1 MTQVNDNDLC
11 FVCGQDNPDGLRLV
25 FGHGKSGEGVETT
38 VVFEPKYQG
47 WKGIIHGGLLSTLL
61 DEVMVKA
68 AAHAGHLCVT
78 AELTV
83 KFKKPAEVGV
93 SYRVWG
99 RVTSI
104 RQKLVFTEGRVEDG
118 DGGIL
123 ATATAK
129 FFSLE
134 RRPPAGR

>member
-1 MTQVNDNDLC
+1 MTQVNDNDIC

-25 FGHGKSGEGVETT
+25 FGKESEGDGVETT
-38 VVFEPKYQG
+38 VTFTPKYQG

-68 AAHAGHLCVT
+68 AAHQGHICVT

-83 KFKKPAEVGV
+83 KFKKPAEVGIP
-93 SYRVWG
+93 YRVLG

-104 RQKLVFTEGRVEDG
+104 RQKLIFAEGQVEDA
-118 DGGIL
+118 DGMLI
-123 ATATAK
+123 ASATAK
-129 FFSLE
+129 FFSLA
-134 RRPPAGR
+134 RRQPAGK